1 MQDTPENCI
10 NNAINYHHH
19 HHINTKNKETLIMT
33 KINKNM
39 PREIQKEA
47 TTRVILSTIQESV
60 EQKRKKKS
68 YLFSTKLN
76 SEKTNSCINKD

>member
-1 MQDTPENCI
+1 
-10 NNAINYHHH
+10 
-19 HHINTKNKETLIMT
+19 MT

-60 EQKRKKKS
+60 EQKRKKKKLS
-68 YLFSTKLN
+68 FQHKTKLR
-76 SEKTNSCINKD
+76 EDKLMY